1 MERLPVVLALTP
13 VAERAVEH
21 LLFGRAAVLE
31 PRASAAE
38 ADELEP
44 EVVAANADAVLLSP
58 DLSGLTA
65 AHCASA
71 RSCGARVVGLALD
84 AGQRQELLA
93 LGVDEVVEP
102 AASVEA
108 VLAALRGR
116 ARDERET
123 VDGSDTGE
131 AAARD
136 RPAERPRTAPSDAA
150 EGNVLAVIGS
160 KGAPGASECAASL
173 AALATEHWRC
183 LLVEL
188 DALGGGLD
196 LRLGA
201 DPRQG
206 SLLGLSRAV
215 RCGDG
220 ALGELLERWV
230 TMREGWPP
238 LLLSPPE
245 PEHSLEELAEPGA
258 VAAALRAL
266 SCAYPLVVADLGFL
280 LSEGDEAGPACRLH
294 REAVVTA
301 DAVLLV
307 LGARDEQLRAGLAQ
321 LDALLELGI
330 APERLRVA
338 VNGIGGP
345 GAAARSALEQIL
357 PRQLAERRFALDAWL
372 PWDGR
377 ALARARRTGLPL
389 ARARRRGGYAR
400 ALARLLAELFLPVV
414 PAPRAR
420 KLRLIP
426 PPTEAAEHVQLAEE
440 EEEVALPWRS

>member
-38 ADELEP
+38 ADELEQ
-44 EVVAANADAVLLSP
+44 EVLVADAGAVLLSP

-71 RSCGARVVGLALD
+71 RACGTRVIGLALD

-93 LGVDEVVEP
+93 LGVDDLVEP
-102 AASVEA
+102 TTAAEV

-116 ARDERET
+116 ARDETET
-123 VDGSDTGE
+123 VEPLETK
-131 AAARD
+131 
-136 RPAERPRTAPSDAA
+136 RPAEQLRAEAEQA
-150 EGNVLAVIGS
+150 EGSVLAVIGS

-173 AALATEHWRC
+173 AALAAERWRC

-196 LRLGA
+196 LRLGN

-206 SLLGLSRAV
+206 SLLGITRAA
-215 RCGDG
+215 RAGDG
-220 ALGELLERWV
+220 ALGDLLERWL

-238 LLLSPPE
+238 VLLGPPE
-245 PEHSLEELAEPGA
+245 PEQSLEELAEPGA
-258 VAAALRAL
+258 VAAALRAP
-266 SCAYPLVVADLGFL
+266 AANYPLAIVDVGFL
-280 LSEGDEAGPACRLH
+280 LSEGDATGAPCRLH

-345 GAAARSALEQIL
+345 GAAARSTLEQIL

-389 ARARRRGGYAR
+389 ARASRRGRYAR
-400 ALARLLAELFLPVV
+400 ALARLLDEMFLPVA
-414 PAPRAR
+414 PAPRER
-420 KLRLIP
+420 KLRLVP
-426 PPTEAAEHVQLAEE
+426 PRAEAAQPAQIAK